1 MTKIVKLLDD
11 KAAQEFVNL
20 MYEDGGLM
28 ELLPV
33 WLTFD
38 DVALECIAVLVIL
51 EQRFDL
57 DNIGKNKLYRLYTA
71 VLGFI
76 AEKYGE
82 AEFLC
87 GSYFTKKSFF
97 RFMNTYFPGWD
108 CKKPLHNQ

>member
-1 MTKIVKLLDD
+1 MTNIVKLMDD
-11 KAAQEFVNL
+11 KAAQEFDNL
-20 MYEDGGLM
+20 VYEDGG
-28 ELLPV
+28 
-33 WLTFD
+33 LTFD
-38 DVALECIAVLVIL
+38 DVALDCIAVLVIL

-57 DNIGKNKLYRLYTA
+57 DSIGKNKMYRLYTA
-71 VLGFI
+71 MLGFI

-97 RFMNTYFPGWD
+97 RFMNAYFPGWG